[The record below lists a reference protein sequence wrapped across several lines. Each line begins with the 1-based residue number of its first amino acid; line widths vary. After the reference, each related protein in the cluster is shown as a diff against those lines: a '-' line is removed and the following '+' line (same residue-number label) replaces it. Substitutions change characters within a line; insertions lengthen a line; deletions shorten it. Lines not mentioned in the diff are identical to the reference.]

1 MKMLPLLQAH
11 SVLLVFEESF
21 NEEKMY
27 FDLLEMDEVFSY
39 LIGGEVQEGFH
50 KLLKKTAKFNTQNL
64 ILLHELHDWLCV
76 VEEECIKDKLQF
88 FELAHNCLEFKREIN
103 EVLYQEEGITL

>member
-27 FDLLEMDEVFSY
+27 FDLLEMDEIFSY

-50 KLLKKTAKFNTQNL
+50 KL
-64 ILLHELHDWLCV
+64 
-76 VEEECIKDKLQF
+76 
-88 FELAHNCLEFKREIN
+88 
-103 EVLYQEEGITL
+103 